1 MKEMS
6 KKERVLAALNRQDV
20 DRTPVA
26 NPTSVATVEMMD
38 LVDAPFPEAC
48 RAAELN
54 AKLAATEI
62 SQFDF
67 DSIAPYF
74 SIIQESSAIGCEMQ
88 WEQKDNWPTVRMSN
102 PIWKT
107 ASDVKVPSNFLD
119 HPDVKVITD
128 SIRILKK
135 EFGDEVPI
143 IGKTMGPW
151 TLAYHVFGVE
161 TFLLGSVDNPD
172 ETAEALEKLCEFTY
186 LFGEAQIDAGAD
198 VLTVPDHATGDL
210 VSGQYYQKFL
220 QDIHTE
226 MAERFSVPLI
236 LHICGR
242 TVDRM
247 PFIAETGMH
256 AFHFDSK
263 NSPQEAMDA
272 VSDKIALVGNINNPE
287 TLYSKDTED
296 VKKEVFECLNAGVHL
311 IAPDCAIPLK
321 TKAENLIAITEG
333 ISDWIAETQN

>member
-6 KKERVLAALNRQDV
+6 KKERVLAALNKQDV

-48 RAAELN
+48 RSAELN

-107 ASDVKVPSNFLD
+107 ASDIKVPANFLD

-263 NSPQEAMDA
+263 NSPQEAMDL
-272 VSDKIALVGNINNPE
+272 S
-287 TLYSKDTED
+287 
-296 VKKEVFECLNAGVHL
+296 L
-311 IAPDCAIPLK
+311 IH
-321 TKAENLIAITEG
+321 
-333 ISDWIAETQN
+333 ISEPTRPY

>member
-1 MKEMS
+1 
-6 KKERVLAALNRQDV
+6 
-20 DRTPVA
+20 
-26 NPTSVATVEMMD
+26 MMD

-48 RAAELN
+48 RSAELN

-172 ETAEALEKLCEFTY
+172 ETSEALEKLCEFTY

-263 NSPQEAMDA
+263 NSQQEAMDA

-296 VKKEVFECLNAGVHL
+296 VKKEVFECLNAGVQL
-311 IAPDCAIPLK
+311 IAPECAIPLK

-333 ISDWIAETQN
+333 ISDWVAETQN

>member
-48 RAAELN
+48 RSAELN

-220 QDIHTE
+220 QDI
-226 MAERFSVPLI
+226 P
-236 LHICGR
+236 
-242 TVDRM
+242 
-247 PFIAETGMH
+247 
-256 AFHFDSK
+256 
-263 NSPQEAMDA
+263 
-272 VSDKIALVGNINNPE
+272 VSYTHL
-287 TLYSKDTED
+287 TL
-296 VKKEVFECLNAGVHL
+296 
-311 IAPDCAIPLK
+311 P
-321 TKAENLIAITEG
+321 TKA
-333 ISDWIAETQN
+333 

>member
-1 MKEMS
+1 
-6 KKERVLAALNRQDV
+6 
-20 DRTPVA
+20 
-26 NPTSVATVEMMD
+26 MMD

-48 RAAELN
+48 RSAELN

-107 ASDVKVPSNFLD
+107 ASDVKVPANFLD

-236 LHICGR
+236 LHICGK
-242 TVDRM
+242 TIDRM

-296 VKKEVFECLNAGVHL
+296 VKKEVFECLNAGVQL
-311 IAPDCAIPLK
+311 IAPECAIPLK

>member
-48 RAAELN
+48 RSAELN

-107 ASDVKVPSNFLD
+107 ASDVKVPANFLD

-236 LHICGR
+236 LHICGK
-242 TVDRM
+242 TIDRM

-296 VKKEVFECLNAGVHL
+296 VKKEVFECLNAGVQL
-311 IAPDCAIPLK
+311 IAPECAIPLK

>member
-26 NPTSVATVEMMD
+26 NPTSVATEQMMD
-38 LVDAPFPEAC
+38 LDVAPFPEAC
-48 RAAELN
+48 RSAELN

-296 VKKEVFECLNAGVHL
+296 VKKEVFECLNAGVQL
-311 IAPDCAIPLK
+311 IAPECAIPLK

-333 ISDWIAETQN
+333 ISDWVAETQN

>member
-48 RAAELN
+48 RSAELN

-88 WEQKDNWPTVRMSN
+88 WEQKDNWPTVRISN

-107 ASDVKVPSNFLD
+107 ASDVKVPANFLD

-296 VKKEVFECLNAGVHL
+296 VKKEVFECLNAGVQL
-311 IAPDCAIPLK
+311 IAPECAIPLK

>member
-48 RAAELN
+48 RSAELN

-296 VKKEVFECLNAGVHL
+296 VKKEVFECLNAGVQL
-311 IAPDCAIPLK
+311 IAPECAIPLK
-321 TKAENLIAITEG
+321 TKAENLIAINEG
-333 ISDWIAETQN
+333 ISDWVAETQN